1 MMEIKNKLEKFLF
14 KEVRP
19 EPIAFFRVIFG
30 LLMTFSTVR
39 FISKGWV
46 NEFFI
51 QPKYYFKYP
60 FFHWVHNPGEYGV
73 YLLFGTLLLSSIF
86 VTIGYKYRISIVV
99 FLLSFLYIELIDI
112 TYYLN
117 HYYFISLV
125 AFLLV
130 FIPANACFSVDA
142 LRKGERESIPN
153 WTILIIKYL
162 VALVYIFAGLAK
174 FNYDWMVNAMPLAIW
189 LPANSQLPILG
200 EFLKWKQTAYLF
212 SWFGAFYDT
221 TIVFF
226 LIYPK
231 TRKIAY
237 FFVIVFHLATALLF
251 NIGVFPY
258 VMIALTT
265 IYFDKSFQIN
275 SINKLKKF
283 FKYKVNKKTTHS
295 YRPALK
301 TFTITAI
308 LIFTLVQVAIPLRFL
323 LYKGNLFWKEEGYRF
338 SWRVMLMEK
347 AGATYFTVL
356 DNNTGKRYEVVNSDY
371 LTKNQEIQMSTQP
384 DLILQFVKFI
394 QEDFA
399 SKGMKN
405 IAIYSDS
412 FVKLNG
418 NYSKR
423 FIDEKV
429 DLTKLDYYDDL
440 SKWITPYNN

>member
-1 MMEIKNKLEKFLF
+1 MAINDRLEGLLF
-14 KEVRP
+14 KNISP
-19 EPIAFFRVIFG
+19 EPIAFFRIIFG
-30 LLMTFSTVR
+30 ILMTFSTIR

-46 NEFFI
+46 SEFFI
-51 QPKYYFKYP
+51 EPKYYFKYP
-60 FFHWVHNPGEYGV
+60 YFHWVHNPGEYGI
-73 YLLFGTLLLSSIF
+73 YLLFGILLISSVF
-86 VTIGYKYRISIVV
+86 VMIGFKYRISIIA

-142 LRKGERESIPN
+142 LKKGEREFVPN
-153 WTILIIKYL
+153 WTILIIKFL
-162 VALVYIFAGLAK
+162 VALVYIYAGLAK
-174 FNYDWMVNAMPLAIW
+174 FNYDWMVNAMPLSIW
-189 LPANSQLPILG
+189 LPANSHLPIIG
-200 EFLKWKQTAYLF
+200 EFLKWKETAYLF
-212 SWFGAFYDT
+212 SWFGAIYDT

-275 SINKLKKF
+275 TINKLKRLL
-283 FKYKVNKKTTHS
+283 KYKEKIKTTHS
-295 YRPALK
+295 YRPKLN
-301 TFTITAI
+301 TFTIVAI
-308 LIFTLVQVAIPLRFL
+308 LIFTLAQVTIPLRFL
-323 LYKGNLFWKEEGYRF
+323 FYDGNLFWKEEGYRF

-347 AGATYFTVL
+347 TGATYFTVL
-356 DNNTGKRYEVVNSDY
+356 DKDTGKKIEIVNSDY

-384 DLILQFVKFI
+384 DLILQFVQFI
-394 QEDFA
+394 KKDFA
-399 SKGMKN
+399 NRGKTN
-405 IAIYSDS
+405 IAIFSNS

-423 FIDEKV
+423 FIDENV
-429 DLTKLDYYDDL
+429 DLTKLTYNDDL
-440 SKWITPYNN
+440 SKWIRPFKN